1 MYSIDAAALPLKQ
14 RSRRRRFVAVDI
26 ENVVGGAVS
35 DSTVACA
42 AWQHIAEV
50 IALENHEQVVVGAG
64 PSSLLAAG
72 LTRPT
77 ARLVLGRGLSGA
89 DLALVAVLRSERIAE
104 RFDEVLIVSGDG
116 AFADVSAE
124 LAKNGVDVTVVARK
138 GTLSARLRLAAGSVV
153 YLPETT
159 PSLGRAA

>member
-1 MYSIDAAALPLKQ
+1 MYAIDAAALPLKQ

-26 ENVVGGAVS
+26 ENVVGGAVL
-35 DSTVACA
+35 DSTSARD
-42 AWQHIAEV
+42 AWRIIADV
-50 IALENHEQVVVGAG
+50 IALENDEQVVVGVG

-72 LTRPT
+72 LSRPT

-89 DLALVAVLRSERIAE
+89 DLALVDVLRSERIAE

-116 AFADVSAE
+116 VFSDVSAA
-124 LAKNGVDVTVVARK
+124 LARSGVYVTVVAREDS
-138 GTLSARLRLAAGSVV
+138 LSARLKLAARSIV
-153 YLPETT
+153 YLPAAN